1 VNGYIYY
8 PGCSLKGNSRH
19 YEESILP
26 LFKEVGLPLQE
37 MDDWNCCGATA
48 YFSVDDTMA
57 AAICGR
63 NLSIA
68 EKTGKNIIAPC
79 AGCYLTLKKSNKFLN
94 SRQPKAAKILRDLK
108 NSGCEYQGTVEVKHP
123 LEVLFK
129 DIGPQAIKSMVR
141 NSLSGLKI
149 ACYYGCQLVR
159 PYTDFDDPDYP
170 TSLDV
175 LMEATGAKAVDF
187 AAKTRCCGGSLSGTI
202 EEVGLRLNYI
212 LLKEAKRKDADLV
225 VTICPLCQF
234 NLEITQSKIVKRF
247 GEDVRMP
254 ILYFSQL
261 LGLALGIPREDL
273 GFKRS
278 IIPLRSIW
286 EKLGQGGAR

>member
-1 VNGYIYY
+1 MSGYMYY

-26 LFKEVGLPLQE
+26 LFKEVGLPLEE

-68 EKTGKNIIAPC
+68 EKTGKDIIAPC

-94 SRQPKAAKILRDLK
+94 SRQPRAAKILKDLK
-108 NSGCEYQGTVEVKHP
+108 NSGCEYQGTIDVKHP

-141 NSLSGLKI
+141 NSLSGLQV

-175 LMEATGAKAVDF
+175 LMEAAGAKAVDF

-212 LLKEAKRKDADLV
+212 LLKEAKRKGADLV

-278 IIPLRSIW
+278 IVPLRSLW
-286 EKLGQGGAR
+286 EKFGQGGVR

>member
-1 VNGYIYY
+1 MNGYIYY

-26 LFKEVGLPLQE
+26 LFKEVGLPLEE

-68 EKTGKNIIAPC
+68 EKTGKDIIAPC

-94 SRQPKAAKILRDLK
+94 SRQPRAAKILKGLK
-108 NSGCEYQGTVEVKHP
+108 NAGCEYQGTIDVKHP

-129 DIGPQAIKSMVR
+129 DIGPRAIKSMVR
-141 NSLSGLKI
+141 NSLSGLKV

-170 TSLDV
+170 TSLDI
-175 LMEATGAKAVDF
+175 LMEAAGAKAVDF

-212 LLKEAKRKDADLV
+212 LLKEAKRKGADLV

-234 NLEITQSKIVKRF
+234 NLEITQTKIVKRF
-247 GEDVRMP
+247 GEDIRMP

-261 LGLALGIPREDL
+261 LGLALGVPREDL

-278 IIPLRSIW
+278 IVPLRSLW
-286 EKLGQGGAR
+286 EKLGQGEAR